1 MCSHGQGIDL
11 LTVLAYAER
20 CIAYA
25 CDAVLQQGCRARAEG
40 LSPHLRAVGRPRAAD
55 GEEDGATLG
64 YLRKRRG
71 LDAPTITG
79 IIRRLELS
87 GLVERRHDQGD
98 RRVVHVF
105 LTSEGHAARHV
116 LSEVMKAF
124 IARVQQNVTAQ
135 EQEILRDI
143 LQRLISNTSIAPGLG
158 DRFGLLLSPLNGG
171 DSP

>member
-11 LTVLAYAER
+11 LTLLAYAER

-40 LSPHLRAVGRPRAAD
+40 LSPHLCAVGRPRAAL
-55 GEEDGATLG
+55 GRGRRNPGVPSEAQGAG
-64 YLRKRRG
+64 C
-71 LDAPTITG
+71 PTITG

-87 GLVERRHDQGD
+87 GLVERRHDEGD

-124 IARVQQNVTAQ
+124 IARLQQNVTAQ

>member
-11 LTVLAYAER
+11 LTLLAYAER

-25 CDAVLQQGCRARAEG
+25 CDAVLQQACEQEQRAYRLTCVQWGVLA
-40 LSPHLRAVGRPRAAD
+40 LLW
-55 GEEDGATLG
+55 EEDGATLG

-87 GLVERRHDQGD
+87 GLVERRHDEGD

-124 IARVQQNVTAQ
+124 IARLQQNVTAQ